1 MTIHKTTLR
10 CGDTLHVLVAASQAE
25 LDALVASK
33 AKGLLRANGAAV
45 TFADGR
51 SVWINDEELHPAQW
65 HQDGNR
71 VRANRVRHEKKATG
85 EVVSTVERRVWISA
99 VS

>member
-33 AKGLLRANGAAV
+33 ARGLLRANGAAV

-51 SVWINDEELHPAQW
+51 STWINDEEIHPTQW

-71 VRANRVRHEKKATG
+71 VRGRRVRYEKTATG
-85 EVVSTVERRVWISA
+85 EVARTVERTVWISA